1 MTSSTPSHET
11 LRDKY
16 LDIQLTTEPKTTIL
30 DQIHSYKYSENNY
43 LVKQLTEELKQQKRL
58 NAMLKMENN
67 KKEIEIIETFVSN
80 HEKDVIEQLN
90 HLDNIS
96 QQLKIICEENNKL
109 ENEKEEL
116 HELLYTDKYSELAN
130 NMRKIKKV
138 KNDILYFLEKQG
150 IHSPL

>member
-1 MTSSTPSHET
+1 MTSHEIM
-11 LRDKY
+11 REKY
-16 LDIQLTTEPKTTIL
+16 LNAQLTTKPKTTIL
-30 DQIHSYKYSENNY
+30 DQIHSYNYNENNY
-43 LVKQLTEELKQQKRL
+43 LVKQLTEELKQQKKL

-67 KKEIEIIETFVSN
+67 KKEIETIEKFVSN

-90 HLDNIS
+90 HLEDVS
-96 QQLKIICEENNKL
+96 KELKIICQENNKL

-116 HELLYTDKYSELAN
+116 HELLYSDKYTELAN
-130 NMRKIKKV
+130 SMRKIKKV